1 LYTVKDNGEIV
12 LEDKIMTKKRF
23 STRVETMVRDTGMS
37 YIDASTHIIEER
49 GMDYTNMSKLL
60 SDSLKDKIEVEA
72 SNLNLIRSIKGNTLP
87 L

>member
-1 LYTVKDNGEIV
+1 MNV

-23 STRVETMVRDTGMS
+23 SAGIETLVRDTGMS
-37 YIDASTHIIEER
+37 YIDAATFIIEDR
-49 GMDYTNMSKLL
+49 GMEYRNLGKLL

-72 SNLNLIRSIKGNTLP
+72 SNLNLIKTIRGNTLP